1 MRFVD
6 FFWLIVIAFV
16 FASVLAVLFGVTAD
30 ILRDHEMGGWTKAIW
45 ILLLLL
51 FPLVTALVYLIVRG
65 SRTARR
71 PQPERSGTHAAREV
85 AGRSPAEEIAT
96 AKSLL
101 DAGTITEDEFRTLK
115 DGALGRTAPRHRAPE
130 DSGDGTGEEPHPS
143 ADRREPARSGPVS
156 DRALSRSEEPP
167 DVTPSGPRTPA

>member
-1 MRFVD
+1 MSFTE

-16 FASVLAVLFGVTAD
+16 FASVLAVLFGVTTD
-30 ILRDHEMGGWTKAIW
+30 IIRDREMGGWTKAIW
-45 ILLLLL
+45 ILLLIL

-65 SRTARR
+65 SGMGRR
-71 PQPERSGTHAAREV
+71 ELPDTSGTPASREV

-115 DGALGRTAPRHRAPE
+115 DGALGRTGSRHRAPE
-130 DSGDGTGEEPHPS
+130 DGGRGERVSEDG
-143 ADRREPARSGPVS
+143 
-156 DRALSRSEEPP
+156 P
-167 DVTPSGPRTPA
+167 DVTPSERRTPA